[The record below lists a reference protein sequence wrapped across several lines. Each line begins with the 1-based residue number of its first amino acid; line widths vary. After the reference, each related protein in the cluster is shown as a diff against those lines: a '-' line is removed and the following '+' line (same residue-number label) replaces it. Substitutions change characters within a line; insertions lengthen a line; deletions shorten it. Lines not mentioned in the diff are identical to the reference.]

1 MIEKIGTEEKSGRKK
16 YLNKKYFNECK
27 KKLEF
32 LGTQYNNSLLNCL
45 HASFLVASEILV
57 PEKNN
62 ILICTFNYSGGK
74 SHVVAIQD
82 NLYFDLWVGAI
93 LDIKFNIIYKFS
105 FFNQDKYNRFYVNN
119 KPTNPRIINIEY
131 FHNK

>member
-1 MIEKIGTEEKSGRKK
+1 M
-16 YLNKKYFNECK
+16 NVK

-32 LGTQYNNSLLNCL
+32 LGTQYKNSLFNCL
-45 HASFLVASEILV
+45 HASFLVASELLI

-93 LDIKFNIIYKFS
+93 LNRKFNIIYKFS
-105 FFNQDKYNRFYVNN
+105 FFNQDKYNRFYFDN
-119 KPTNPRIINIEY
+119 KPDKISFINIEY
-131 FHNK
+131 FN